1 LPPPTLSLPGTAAP
15 RTESSLLQAD
25 NSKLKTMPIAER
37 ILPAIRKTSAVL
49 PALFLVLLPTAGLAQ
64 ISLSTAV
71 NLAEKSS
78 PGVRAAVANV
88 QHAVAAV
95 EETRDAY
102 IPSFQVGTS
111 PGYAYGFPL
120 GYPALFSASSQSLAL
135 SFSQPDY
142 LRAARKALNAA
153 NLNLKDAQQQVALDV
168 ALDYVELDHDLA
180 EIAALDEE
188 KAFAARLVSIE
199 QDRVQA
205 GVDPRVSELQVEL
218 TAAQAD
224 EKRIHLQ
231 NDADEMRQKLAHLTG
246 LPTDGL
252 VTVTNSIPVTPS
264 FSTDA
269 AQSAPESNPGI
280 AAAYANSQSKFYQAF
295 GASRENYRPTVVFGA
310 QYSLFSK
317 INNYNQYFRSFQY
330 NNAAIGVQVTFPLF
344 DASKRAKAREST
356 AEAAAAQAT
365 ADQSRDT
372 LSEQTLLARR
382 TILELGADQ
391 RVAEIQSELAQEQL
405 KTVDAELT
413 SGPGSATAQPVSPI
427 AAQKAHIDERE
438 KYEDLLDSK
447 FSLMKVEL
455 NLLRMTGQIDEWV
468 RSSLKQGLAGP
479 VPAS

>member
-1 LPPPTLSLPGTAAP
+1 
-15 RTESSLLQAD
+15 
-25 NSKLKTMPIAER
+25 MPIAER
-37 ILPAIRKTSAVL
+37 LIAAIRKTPAVL
-49 PALFLVLLPTAGLAQ
+49 PALFLLLLPAAAPAQ

-88 QHAVAAV
+88 EHATAAV
-95 EETRDAY
+95 QETKDAY

-120 GYPALFSASSQSLAL
+120 GYPALFSANSQSLAL

-142 LRAARKALNAA
+142 LRAAHQALSAA
-153 NLNLKDAQQQVALDV
+153 KLNLKDAQQQVALDV
-168 ALDYVELDHDLA
+168 SLDYLELDHDLA
-180 EIAALDEE
+180 EITALDEE
-188 KAFAARLVSIE
+188 HSYAASLVSIE
-199 QDRVQA
+199 NDRVQA
-205 GVDPRVSELQVEL
+205 GVDPRVSQLQAEL
-218 TAAQAD
+218 TAAVVE
-224 EKRIHLQ
+224 EKRVHLQ

-246 LPTDGL
+246 LPGEGL
-252 VTVTNSIPVTPS
+252 TTVTNSIPAAPT
-264 FSTDA
+264 FSSGSSETNPD
-269 AQSAPESNPGI
+269 SNPGI

-295 GASRENYRPTVVFGA
+295 GASRENYRPSVVFGA

-317 INNYNQYFRSFQY
+317 INNYNQYFKNFQY

-344 DASKRAKAREST
+344 DASRRAKAREAT
-356 AEAAAAQAT
+356 AEAVAAQAD

-372 LSEQTLLARR
+372 LSEQTLVARR
-382 TILELGADQ
+382 TLLELAAQQ
-391 RVAEIQSELAQEQL
+391 RVAQLESELAQEQL

-438 KYEDLLDSK
+438 KYEDLLDTN

-455 NLLRMTGQIDEWV
+455 NLLRMTGQIDDWV
-468 RSSLKQGLAGP
+468 RSSLKQGPAGP
-479 VPAS
+479 VPPG